1 MRICLISR
9 EYPPETGWGGIG
21 AYTYQHANAL
31 AAMGHD
37 VHVVAL
43 AKKEETVEPP
53 VANGADSSARHVVP
67 LHRAVWGHLLD
78 ELATI
83 WISIPY
89 SHYLFKTTISLWNKF
104 SELHAAKPFDV
115 VEAPEHLAEG
125 LLIAMTK
132 TCPLVVRLHTPHF
145 KFVAERYHN
154 LNPSFDHNLF
164 GMLERMTILN
174 ADAVSSPSQ
183 ELAEYVSRDCGYDAQ
198 SIQIVRNGV
207 DVDKFT
213 PEVPRTLPPSE
224 QVTVMFAGRLEE
236 RKGIHQ
242 LIDAIP
248 LVLEQT
254 KNVRFVIVG
263 RDMKVGRR
271 SVSETVKRRLEATGT
286 SQYVQFINHVP
297 LSEMPALYRSADICV
312 VPSLYENA
320 PYTVL
325 EAMACGRPVVATSAG
340 GTPEYIDDGATGFV
354 IPPGRPADIAAA
366 IVKLAISPERRTA
379 FGEAARDKAHAM
391 LKSSKIVQDE
401 LAVYEKAIVNY
412 RTSRQFAQYRKP
424 PEEAFSD
431 VRDLIYSYH
440 QNLYQLIY
448 VHSLTFR
455 IKHWL
460 MLGLKRPRLCA
471 AKALLPPLNFAHDI
485 SGYRSTIL
493 EGVTRKLDVNIKAK
507 ESEREE
513 LFKSY
518 IGNSLKSPQLEKL
531 ISTPGAEP

>member
-9 EYPPETGWGGIG
+9 EYPPETSWGGIG

-31 AAMGHD
+31 AALGHD
-37 VHVVAL
+37 VEVIAL
-43 AKKEETVEPP
+43 ARKEDLFEPAI
-53 VANGADSSARHVVP
+53 ANGAENPKRHVIP

-83 WISIPY
+83 WISLPY
-89 SHYLFKTTISLWNKF
+89 SHYLFKTTIALWNKF
-104 SELHAAKPFDV
+104 TELHAKKPFDV

-125 LLIAMTK
+125 LMVAMTK
-132 TCPLVVRLHTPHF
+132 SCPLVVRLHTPHF

-154 LNPSFDHNLF
+154 LKPSFDHTLF

-183 ELAEYVSRDCGYDAQ
+183 ELANYVARDCGYDAK
-198 SIQIVRNGV
+198 SIHIVRNGV
-207 DVDKFT
+207 DIEKFS
-213 PEVPRTLPPSE
+213 PEGPKTLEPSN

-263 RDMKVGRR
+263 RDMKVGRQ
-271 SVSETVKRRLEATGT
+271 SVAETVKRRLAATNS

-340 GTPEYIDDGATGFV
+340 GTPEYIDDGESGFV

-366 IVKLAISPERRTA
+366 IVKLAISPEWRTA
-379 FGEAARDKAHAM
+379 FGVAARDKAHAM
-391 LKSSKIVQDE
+391 LESTRVVQDQ
-401 LAVYEKAIVNY
+401 LSVYEKAIINH
-412 RTSRQFAQYRKP
+412 RTSVQYAQYRKP
-424 PEEAFSD
+424 PEEAFAD
-431 VRDLIYSYH
+431 IRDLIYAYH

-471 AKALLPPLNFAHDI
+471 AKAILSPLNLAHNL
-485 SGYRSTIL
+485 SGNRSTRL
-493 EGVTRKLDVNIKAK
+493 AEFTEKLDDDIRTK
-507 ESEREE
+507 EQEREE
-513 LFKSY
+513 LFKSF
-518 IGNSLKSPQLEKL
+518 IGNSLTAS
-531 ISTPGAEP
+531 STSAHRER

>member
-31 AAMGHD
+31 AALGHD
-37 VHVVAL
+37 VEIVAL
-43 AKKEETVEPP
+43 ARKEDVVEPP
-53 VANGADSSARHVVP
+53 LANGAEQPDRVVIP

-83 WISIPY
+83 WISLPY
-89 SHYLFKTTISLWNKF
+89 SHYLFKTTIALWNKF
-104 SELHAAKPFDV
+104 TELHAKKPFDV

-125 LLIAMTK
+125 LIIALTK
-132 TCPLVVRLHTPHF
+132 SCPLVVRLHTPHY

-154 LNPSFDHNLF
+154 LNPSFDHTLF

-183 ELAEYVSRDCGYDAQ
+183 ELANYVSRDCGYDAE
-198 SIQIVRNGV
+198 SIHIVRNGV
-207 DVDKFT
+207 NIQKFC
-213 PEVPRTLPPSE
+213 PEGPKTLEPSD

-248 LVLEQT
+248 QVLAQT

-263 RDMKVGRR
+263 RDMKIGRR
-271 SVSETVKRRLEATGT
+271 SVSETIKRRLASSG
-286 SQYVQFINHVP
+286 SSGYVQFINHVP
-297 LSEMPALYRSADICV
+297 LAEMPALYRSADICV

-325 EAMACGRPVVATSAG
+325 EAMSCGKPVIATSAG
-340 GTPEYIDDGATGFV
+340 GTPEYIDDGLTGYV
-354 IPPGRPADIAAA
+354 IPPGRPSDIAAA
-366 IVKLAISPERRTA
+366 IVKLVISPERRTA
-379 FGEAARDKAHAM
+379 FGLAARDKALAM
-391 LKSSKIVQDE
+391 LESRVVVENE
-401 LAVYEKAIVNY
+401 LQVYEKAIVNY
-412 RTSRQFAQYRKP
+412 RTTRLCAQYRKS
-424 PEEAFSD
+424 PEEAFAD
-431 VRDLIYSYH
+431 IRDLIYSYH

-460 MLGLKRPRLCA
+460 QLGLNRPRLCA
-471 AKALLPPLNFAHDI
+471 AKALLPPLNLAHGL
-485 SGYRSTIL
+485 SGYRSDIL
-493 EGVTRKLDVNIKAK
+493 EDFTQKLDVDIRAK
-507 ESEREE
+507 EAEREE
-513 LFKSY
+513 LFKSF
-518 IGNSLKSPQLEKL
+518 IGSSLKS
-531 ISTPGAEP
+531 

>member
-9 EYPPETGWGGIG
+9 EYPPETSWGGIG

-31 AAMGHD
+31 AALGHD
-37 VHVVAL
+37 VEVIAL
-43 AKKEETVEPP
+43 ARKEDTVEPP
-53 VANGADSSARHVVP
+53 VANGAENSKRHVIQ

-83 WISIPY
+83 WISLPY
-89 SHYLFKTTISLWNKF
+89 SHYLFKTTIALWNKF
-104 SELHAAKPFDV
+104 TELHAKKPFDV

-125 LLIAMTK
+125 LLVAMTK
-132 TCPLVVRLHTPHF
+132 SCPLVVRLHTPHF
-145 KFVAERYHN
+145 KFVAERYHD
-154 LNPSFDHNLF
+154 LKPSFDHTLF

-183 ELAEYVSRDCGYDAQ
+183 ELANYVARDCGYDAK
-198 SIQIVRNGV
+198 SIHIVRNGV
-207 DVDKFT
+207 DIEKFS
-213 PEVPRTLPPSE
+213 PAGPKTLEPSE

-263 RDMKVGRR
+263 RDMKVGRQ
-271 SVSETVKRRLEATGT
+271 SVAETVKRRLLATNS

-297 LSEMPALYRSADICV
+297 LSEMPGLYRSADICV

-366 IVKLAISPERRTA
+366 IVKLVISPERRTA

-391 LKSSKIVQDE
+391 LESKRVVQDE
-401 LAVYEKAIVNY
+401 LSVYEKAIINH
-412 RTSRQFAQYRKP
+412 RTSAQYAQYRKP
-424 PEEAFSD
+424 PEEAFAD
-431 VRDLIYSYH
+431 IRDLIYAYH
-440 QNLYQLIY
+440 LNLYQLIY

-460 MLGLKRPRLCA
+460 LLGLKRPRLCA
-471 AKALLPPLNFAHDI
+471 AKALLSPLNIAHNL
-485 SGYRSTIL
+485 SGNRSARLAEFT
-493 EGVTRKLDVNIKAK
+493 EKLDTDIRTK
-507 ESEREE
+507 ELEREE
-513 LFKSY
+513 MFKSL
-518 IGNSLKSPQLEKL
+518 IGNNIRKPF
-531 ISTPGAEP
+531 STNRS